1 MRMRWSGRR
10 TWLALGTSL
19 GAHALL
25 VLFAAQ
31 LCRWLREDAPAA
43 EGFVDRRIEGPD
55 RYPPLAITFDD
66 SPAPSPKQA
75 ATPVKPPEP
84 PALAKDDPPPA
95 ANANTNM
102 NPAPSWPNEN
112 GSTNTG
118 SRIGPA
124 PLHGKI
130 TRAGLSIVYVLDRS
144 GSMGRDRKLA
154 LAVGVLK
161 ASLRQLGPDVLFQI
175 VTYDSRARPLRLG
188 RGLEPAPA
196 TPENIASAEEQLD
209 DLAGE
214 GSSRHVEG
222 LRAGLELRP
231 DVLILL
237 TDADELT
244 VQDVKQVKKWNA
256 RGTAIHAVLL
266 GAAGG
271 ESLCELAGPERVH
284 HIPLPERVAL
294 RP

>member
-1 MRMRWSGRR
+1 MRMRWSARR
-10 TWLALGTSL
+10 TWLALGASL
-19 GAHALL
+19 GAHVLL
-25 VLFAAQ
+25 VLLAAQ
-31 LCRWLREDAPAA
+31 ICRWLREDAPVA

-66 SPAPSPKQA
+66 SPAPTPKQA
-75 ATPVKPPEP
+75 AAPAPPVKPPEP
-84 PALAKDDPPPA
+84 PAPAKDDTPPA
-95 ANANTNM
+95 ANTNTN
-102 NPAPSWPNEN
+102 PATSGPNEN
-112 GSTNTG
+112 GGTNAGTPA
-118 SRIGPA
+118 GPV

-154 LAVGVLK
+154 LAIRVLK

-175 VTYDSRARPLRLG
+175 VTYDSRARAMRLG
-188 RGLEPAPA
+188 RGLDPAPA
-196 TPENIASAEEQLD
+196 TSANIATAEGQLD

-237 TDADELT
+237 TDADELAA
-244 VQDVKQVKKWNA
+244 QDVKQVKKWNA

-271 ESLCELAGPERVH
+271 ESLRELAGPERVH
-284 HIPLPERVAL
+284 HIPVP
-294 RP
+294 